1 MKRTSLEDLL
11 KEGAIQE
18 IKTSSKAISNSL
30 IKAGKDIDAAQVL
43 LESGQY
49 DWSLNASYT
58 AILVSARAYMN
69 SKGYR
74 PTSKGG
80 HVAVVRFL
88 QADDRDLR
96 NYAPRVDRMRRSRHR
111 VTYDEYDI
119 ITKRDAQNALKT
131 AREFLVLIESK
142 VK

>member
-1 MKRTSLEDLL
+1 ML

-18 IKTSSKAISNSL
+18 IKSSNKAISNSL
-30 IKAGKDIDAAQVL
+30 IKAGKDIDAAQIL

-80 HVAVVRFL
+80 HVAVVRYI
-88 QADDRDLR
+88 QVNGSDLR
-96 NYAPRVDRMRRSRHR
+96 DYASQVDRMRRSRHR

-119 ITKRDAQNALKT
+119 ITRRGAQNALKT
-131 AREFLVLIESK
+131 AKKIPCPHRIQGEIICG
-142 VK
+142 